1 MKDQE
6 ECPLLRQLQPPLLA
20 ALHAEVCSPLY
31 CGKCGEIERRL
42 RCCCCR

>member
-20 ALHAEVCSPLY
+20 ALHAEVCSPLMY
-31 CGKCGEIERRL
+31 CGKCGEI
-42 RCCCCR
+42 